1 MSNKPTTTSQAED
14 QLSYYIQSQDKFG
27 TPVYVPVI
35 DVRDGE
41 VERALGEQIIKAQN
55 RSRYIT
61 YNQYHISQKS
71 AKSFNI

>member
-1 MSNKPTTTSQAED
+1 MNKPTTSQAEG

-27 TPVYVPVI
+27 SPVYVPVI

-41 VERALGEQIIKAQN
+41 VERALAEQMIKAQN
-55 RSRYIT
+55 RSRYTT

-71 AKSFNI
+71 AKTFDI

>member
-1 MSNKPTTTSQAED
+1 MKQPQVLQSEG
-14 QLSYYIQSQDKFG
+14 QLSHYIQSQDKFG
-27 TPVYVPVI
+27 QPVYVPVI
-35 DVRDGE
+35 DVRDGIA
-41 VERALGEQIIKAQN
+41 ERQLGEQIIKAQN